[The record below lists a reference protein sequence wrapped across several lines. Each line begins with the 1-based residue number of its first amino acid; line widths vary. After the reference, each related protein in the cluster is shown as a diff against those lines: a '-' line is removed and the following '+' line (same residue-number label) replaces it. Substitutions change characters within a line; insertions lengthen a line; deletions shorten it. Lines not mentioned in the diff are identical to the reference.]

1 MNSDTG
7 CEASPIHCM
16 CCLALLTLA
25 VPGFVKRSDVDC
37 DFLDAHLLI
46 GE

>member
-7 CEASPIHCM
+7 YQASPIHCM
-16 CCLALLTLA
+16 CCPALLTLA
-25 VPGFVKRSDVDC
+25 LSEFVKRSDVDC
-37 DFLDAHLLI
+37 DFLAAHLLI